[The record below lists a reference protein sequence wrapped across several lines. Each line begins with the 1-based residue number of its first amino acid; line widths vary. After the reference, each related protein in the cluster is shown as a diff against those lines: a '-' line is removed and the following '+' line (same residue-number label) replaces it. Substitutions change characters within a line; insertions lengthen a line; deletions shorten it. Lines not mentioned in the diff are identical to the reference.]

1 MTGSDCATLW
11 LGGSM
16 LVGGA
21 TLDWLAESLDWL
33 ADCLSV
39 LFLGGDLGF
48 LSISEMRFSI

>member
-1 MTGSDCATLW
+1 
-11 LGGSM
+11 M

-39 LFLGGDLGF
+39 LFFGGDLGF